1 VYYKLEIVE
10 FNRLL
15 LVMVFHTTQLMHVE
29 DQSTGLQWDCHY
41 ELRSHIVQC
50 KWRMPGTGRPIHRRM
65 MMTHPS
71 SPNYMNI

>member
-1 VYYKLEIVE
+1 
-10 FNRLL
+10 
-15 LVMVFHTTQLMHVE
+15 MVFHTTQLMHVE

-50 KWRMPGTGRPIHRRM
+50 KLRMPGTGGPIHRRM

-71 SPNYMNI
+71 SSNYIDIKSLTQ